1 LKGQGQCQRERER
14 GSAQT
19 TRERKRTKKRISMM
33 QDAKGMNGGGK
44 QSGER
49 ERENQQN
56 GGREIMKDAETDT
69 GALGQDKG
77 RTKGGKQH

>member
-1 LKGQGQCQRERER
+1 
-14 GSAQT
+14 
-19 TRERKRTKKRISMM
+19 MM